1 GAPAGSGGEID
12 ITLSAAI
19 GDSDI
24 MQVTYE
30 EYSGIATSSC
40 SDGSSSAV
48 ALAAG
53 AMNPGSITTTSNG
66 DLITTFGID
75 GTANQNNT
83 YPAGIEMPDDNS
95 VVTIQGN
102 PDNDMTTMSIQ
113 STAGSINPTLNV
125 CAMDI
130 GQQDTWQLVAQAFKA
145 SSGAGTQPPSGRA
158 TMVRDQVIWS
168 LPQEI
173 SLSLLAAPTNG
184 NVIVVA
190 SSQFQN

>member
-1 GAPAGSGGEID
+1 
-12 ITLSAAI
+12 
-19 GDSDI
+19 
-24 MQVTYE
+24 
-30 EYSGIATSSC
+30 
-40 SDGSSSAV
+40 
-48 ALAAG
+48 
-53 AMNPGSITTTSNG
+53 
-66 DLITTFGID
+66 
-75 GTANQNNT
+75 
-83 YPAGIEMPDDNS
+83 
-95 VVTIQGN
+95 
-102 PDNDMTTMSIQ
+102 Q

-190 SSQFQN
+190 SSQFQNDNPYTTLHDNEGTTWNSNTVVDPTADPQQYYSCLGSGGVVRDRVLAWTPGTLPNEYVLYDIAGAKTSGGSSGCAGAMTNDHVGFQAK